1 MPTGARSVGFLELL
15 LSLKVNIVNI
25 SFNYYDEMALKSLKD
40 GKWRDPEGLVREI
53 FKEGVIGED
62 LKISLLELLNKV
74 KHSGIF
80 PSFMRIANISAI
92 YKGRGEVTSLESNRG
107 ILLVTVFR
115 TILMT
120 MIYKDKYD
128 IIDRSISDSNIGARK
143 EKNIRNH
150 IYVVNSILHDVLSKK
165 SNSPIDIMVLDY
177 KQMFD
182 SECLFQCMNDLYE
195 TGVDDDFFSLL
206 YEANR
211 ENLVAV
217 KTPHGISER
226 TTINKNVMQGDVLA
240 PLISSLQVDTI
251 GKDEVPIPPLG
262 LVDDLFTISTCGY
275 KTTQMNQF

>member
-1 MPTGARSVGFLELL
+1 
-15 LSLKVNIVNI
+15 
-25 SFNYYDEMALKSLKD
+25 
-40 GKWRDPEGLVREI
+40 
-53 FKEGVIGED
+53 
-62 LKISLLELLNKV
+62 
-74 KHSGIF
+74 
-80 PSFMRIANISAI
+80 
-92 YKGRGEVTSLESNRG
+92 
-107 ILLVTVFR
+107 
-115 TILMT
+115 MT

-128 IIDRSISDSNIGARK
+128 IIDRRMSDSNIGARK

-150 IYVVNSILHDVLSKK
+150 IYVVNSILHDVLSNK
-165 SNSPIDIMVLDY
+165 SNSPMDIMVLDY

-226 TTINKNVMQGDVLA
+226 TTINEIVMQGDELA

-251 GKDEVPIPPLG
+251 GKEWP
-262 LVDDLFTISTCGY
+262 
-275 KTTQMNQF
+275 